1 MGAPGWDIFL
11 VVEMGD
17 DNGTGVAD
25 EQFLQSTYLGG
36 WTGAQSHTVG
46 DEENHGVRVE
56 RRLVAGSVTEAETP
70 AVAGPV
76 VERLALAG
84 DAIKDEVLGL
94 YTKVFNAVWLAKT
107 EEGYVEFNFGGGTFL
122 RDINLA
128 GSPEWVRARAGWGLL
143 QSLLVQQALL
153 QMEGKMMLQGV
164 KKSERPWVYYVP
176 GVDAG
181 FYLDLFRAA
190 AYDESEA
197 ARAVALTVQQFVDE
211 GAFDPTPVG
220 GPTAGLFAGS
230 EGEGESGGESEGES
244 EGEGEENPATAAEGL
259 PNSGEIGGENLDDQL
274 NTFEDDG
281 GHVPPPAGSDEVV
294 QNLPSESVD
303 AGSNSSSSPPPQ
315 DEPPA
320 ETGLTLTEEPVVTP
334 TGSEGVPTLPDTSPS
349 SPPLAESPAG
359 TDFTPPDEPVTL
371 STDADAP
378 VILPEISPSAPPP
391 PPPPPPPFGMNIP
404 LAAPPPPLAPG
415 GGSTQQIQITSESG
429 PNRHAVEEVLEV
441 VKTDEGKFAP
451 KGGRI
456 NSLPVD
462 RKNTIKAQ
470 YAINEDVVVSV
481 GTEFVKTLSKWEE
494 KHNKPK
500 QGVAGGVSE
509 ASAEVA
515 PVVVVEK
522 INFTHPIDLTL
533 NAVQK
538 RLGDKLFN
546 SDKVPH
552 NIAVYGAFGDVSAF
566 LIRYEHSTKAEIE
579 NGVSQ
584 EEARSNAYA
593 QAQAD
598 MNTNIVD
605 VNSFLR
611 QSPDKNGVLPEITN
625 RAGSSLKLFHK
636 LTDYTGESYIDTR
649 LFFLQRSDVALD
661 VVKIGDTM
669 KEFTVS
675 NGKDYEEIMKH
686 WNFKNNDRMYAYL
699 ETAYEICINTK
710 GFGNQ
715 KAMSALNPVNIHK
728 LDDANIIGKK
738 GLVLFANLALKMA
751 KKDGYDLEA
760 DFSEERQ
767 AQAKRFVLFLQ
778 KIKIV
783 YDAPNFKS
791 AALDAV
797 EKRMFDIETAL
808 NELPE
813 GKDLK
818 AFKENTQRQLK
829 DHRAR
834 IGFVKHFLDDIFPEF
849 RSFLHDV
856 NSKPDQSGFPLE
868 NNVESFILLANAIKQ
883 ANTAQ
888 FVASLTGGLYSIV
901 GSPESTTAL
910 TLAALHAVLG
920 EIIADPKSPTEWVI
934 KLFGQGDAAPP
945 IGHAPSPVAG
955 VSVRYS
961 AEMRVA
967 FRNLISEIAHGASGA
982 GYYDQDP
989 LSSVRPLSASP
1000 PLEERAEVLLLSLDT
1015 PRCPAPEPPRP
1026 APAVPAPVPT
1036 AGERG
1041 AAGVGGAEW
1050 RQELRQFFEGHK
1062 ADYVY
1067 IGLAGSAPVLA
1078 DGGGGTREDHV
1089 FSFTKSVVGL
1099 CILDDYRDE
1108 DIRLPVAEPADAVFA
1123 AMGLKRPELLR
1134 GVSLISL
1141 INHTAGINASLNHTG
1156 KVGAPEVSAF
1166 LLDPELTA
1174 VDLVNRALDGSAVDS
1189 PFVYSPVYGPQIGV
1203 MCYETL
1209 RRHLQLQDAGR
1220 GRGRPGPIFMANQE
1234 CVRRYF
1240 GHLDKTLVWPSDNGT
1255 GLKHHSWGFAGIQ
1268 MTGEDMVNFGFSLLA
1283 NPHTRALLQF
1293 LVSPENEFVVRNASN
1308 AGVTPGTGDAN
1319 LQYDYSFGWWLPK
1332 IAIRALG
1339 DTRSPRYVAA
1349 IGMLGQMMM
1358 LDVDSGLVCVRKHAL
1373 VPEDAKNPRNLHESF
1388 FVCAHIVMAAAAGR
1402 VSIPEARQ
1410 QLTLY
1415 GSH

>member
-11 VVEMGD
+11 VEMGD

-25 EQFLQSTYLGG
+25 GQFLQSTYLGG

-56 RRLVAGSVTEAETP
+56 RRLGAGGVTEAEDP

-84 DAIKDEVLGL
+84 NAIRDEVLGL
-94 YTKVFNAVWLAKT
+94 YTRVFNPVWLAKT

-143 QSLLVQQALL
+143 QALLVQQALL
-153 QMEGKMMLQGV
+153 QYEGKMMRHGA

-181 FYLDLFRAA
+181 FYLDLFRAVV
-190 AYDESEA
+190 YDENEA
-197 ARAVALTVQQFVDE
+197 ARAVAQTVQQFVKE

-230 EGEGESGGESEGES
+230 EGEGESESESES
-244 EGEGEENPATAAEGL
+244 ESGSGSGSGGSLETAAVGGPDEDESNDAVGTFEGEGGHVLPIVQPAAETDVTPTDEIVTPSTDAVEPIIL
-259 PNSGEIGGENLDDQL
+259 PE
-274 NTFEDDG
+274 T
-281 GHVPPPAGSDEVV
+281 
-294 QNLPSESVD
+294 
-303 AGSNSSSSPPPQ
+303 SPPPQ

-320 ETGLTLTEEPVVTP
+320 
-334 TGSEGVPTLPDTSPS
+334 
-349 SPPLAESPAG
+349 G
-359 TDFTPPDEPVTL
+359 TDVTPPDEPVTP
-371 STDADAP
+371 STDAVEP
-378 VILPEISPSAPPP
+378 VILPETSPSAPLP

-404 LAAPPPPLAPG
+404 LAPPPPPLAPG
-415 GGSTQQIQITSESG
+415 GESTQQIQITSESG

-470 YAINEDVVVSV
+470 YEINEDVVVSV

-546 SDKVPH
+546 SVKVPH

-566 LIRYEHSTKAEIE
+566 LIRYEDSTKAEIE
-579 NGVSQ
+579 NGLSQ

-611 QSPDKNGVLPEITN
+611 QSPDKNGVLPELTN
-625 RAGSSLKLFHK
+625 RPGSSLKLFHN
-636 LTDYTGESYIDTR
+636 LTDYTGERYIDTR

-751 KKDGYDLEA
+751 KEDGYSLEA

-797 EKRMFDIETAL
+797 EKRMSDIETAL

-818 AFKENTQRQLK
+818 AFKENIQRQLK

-834 IGFVKHFLDDIFPEF
+834 IGFVKHFLDDIFTEF

-883 ANTAQ
+883 ANTAE

-901 GSPESTTAL
+901 GSPDSTTAL
-910 TLAALHAVLG
+910 TLATLHAVLD
-920 EIIADPKSPTEWVI
+920 EIIANPKSPTAWVI
-934 KLFGQGDAAPP
+934 ELFGQGDAAPP
-945 IGHAPSPVAG
+945 IGHTPSPSAG

-1000 PLEERAEVLLLSLDT
+1000 PLEERAEVLLVSLDT
-1015 PRCPAPEPPRP
+1015 PRCPASEPPSP
-1026 APAVPAPVPT
+1026 VPAVPAPVPT
-1036 AGERG
+1036 AGEG

-1050 RQELRQFFEGHK
+1050 RQELWQFFEGHK

-1078 DGGGGTREDHV
+1078 NGGGGTREDHV

-1156 KVGAPEVSAF
+1156 NVGAPEVSAF

-1220 GRGRPGPIFMANQE
+1220 GRGRPGRIFMANQE

-1240 GHLDKTLVWPSDNGT
+1240 GHLDKTLVWPNDNGT
-1255 GLKHHSWGFAGIQ
+1255 GLLCHSWGFAGIQ

-1332 IAIRALG
+1332 IAIKALG

-1373 VPEDAKNPRNLHESF
+1373 VPEDATNPRNLHESF